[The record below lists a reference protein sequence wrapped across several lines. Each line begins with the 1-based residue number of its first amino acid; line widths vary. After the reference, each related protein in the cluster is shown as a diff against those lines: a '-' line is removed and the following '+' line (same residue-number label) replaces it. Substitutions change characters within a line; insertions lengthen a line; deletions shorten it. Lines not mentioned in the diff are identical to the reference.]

1 MDAETELILAQLRR
15 TEQSLNTAVGEVK
28 DRIAKLWSAHR
39 ELAVVVHGANK
50 DNGLRSDVRA
60 LEEWRAKQSD
70 WDNEM
75 EDRLRHYIDVE
86 RGETCHGIAAL
97 EEHREEHA
105 KAAKEE
111 VEVTKSKI
119 EAGSQTFVGWLTF
132 GGVLLM
138 AVVQIITA
146 FAGK

>member
-15 TEQSLNTAVGEVK
+15 TEQSLNNAVGEVK

-50 DNGLRSDVRA
+50 DNGLRADVRA
-60 LEEWRAKQSD
+60 LEEWRAKQNE

-86 RGETCHGIAAL
+86 RGETCYGIAAL
-97 EEHREEHA
+97 EEHKGEHA
-105 KAAKEE
+105 KAKNEE
-111 VEVTKSKI
+111 VAVKVAKI
-119 EAGSQTFVGWLTF
+119 QTGGQTWVQVLTLL
-132 GGVLLM
+132 GVLG
-138 AVVQIITA
+138 TA
-146 FAGK
+146 LIALLK

>member
-15 TEQSLNTAVGEVK
+15 TEQSLNNAVGEVK

-60 LEEWRAKQSD
+60 LEEWRAKQSE

-97 EEHREEHA
+97 EEHKSEL
-105 KAAKEE
+105 AKEKVEE
-111 VEVTKSKI
+111 VAVKVAKI
-119 EAGSQTFVGWLTF
+119 QTGGQTWVQVLTLL
-132 GGVLLM
+132 GVLG
-138 AVVQIITA
+138 TA
-146 FAGK
+146 LIALLK